1 MYAKPFIG
9 VSADCPSDRL
19 DRAGFHDP
27 LLPRWLDCISK
38 AGGVPI
44 IIPRLEDEI
53 DQLLVLEHLQGFV
66 LAGQRDLV
74 LRCDGLPTTGTDIGF
89 DSTLVRLIADR
100 RVPFLGIGVGVQVLN
115 VALGGTLFEIVGSQR
130 GMYHAY
136 PHNPRHTLVTK
147 PGSLMER
154 VYGDETSLVNSPHH
168 VAIDELAVGFV
179 ETACCRDGVVEA
191 IENETDDWFAIGIQF
206 CPEPGIYATPDL
218 RIFEELVEEAITR
231 NPPVTSDSQRWPV
244 PKSENGVE
252 L

>member
-9 VSADCPSDRL
+9 VSADCPCDRL
-19 DRAGFHDP
+19 GRAGYHDP

-53 DQLLVLEHLQGFV
+53 DQLHVLEHLQGFV

-74 LRCDGLPTTGTDIGF
+74 PRPDGLPARGGDVCLETM
-89 DSTLVRLIADR
+89 LVRLIADR
-100 RVPFLGIGVGVQVLN
+100 RVPFLGIGIGIQVLN
-115 VALGGTLFEIVGSQR
+115 VALGGSLFEIVGSQN

-136 PHNPRHTLVTK
+136 PHNPRHTLLTK

-154 VYGDETSLVNSPHH
+154 VYGDETSLVNSPHQ

-179 ETACCRDGVVEA
+179 VTARCRHGVVEA
-191 IENETDDWFAIGIQF
+191 IESETDDWFAIGVQF
-206 CPEPGIYATPDL
+206 SPEPDVAAAPDL
-218 RIFEELVEEAITR
+218 KIFEEFVEEAIAR
-231 NPPVTSDSQRWPV
+231 NVPTTSDTRGWPML
-244 PKSENGVE
+244 KTGNGVD